1 MNVMRISTAIIL
13 CALTVNLSAQK
24 REKQTVVLNGGSW
37 LTGTILVDSS
47 DYLKVRITSPQVITL
62 KKSDVSLT
70 TPAQSIEKPV
80 ADRHGY
86 SIKLSAS
93 VLTGRNSEGNTRS
106 MSFHLSNGYRFR
118 NGISVGFGTGLEEL
132 DVALLPVYTD
142 LRYYPF
148 KSRLSPFVWAKGG
161 WSFLFGD
168 QDGEQ
173 YYYYGTYPE
182 AKGGIMF
189 NAGTGIELASW
200 RRNAV
205 NIGIGYRYQKITF
218 RRVNNWGE
226 ITTNERDTYFNRIE
240 VQFGFIFR

>member
-24 REKQTVVLNGGSW
+24 REKQTVVLNSGSW

-86 SIKLSAS
+86 SIRLSAS

-148 KSRLSPFVWAKGG
+148 KSRLSPFVWTKSG
-161 WSFLFGD
+161 WSFLFED
-168 QDGEQ
+168 QDDGQ
-173 YYYYGTYPE
+173 YYYGTYPE
-182 AKGGIMF
+182 AKGGFMF

-218 RRVNNWGE
+218 RRVNDWGE

>member
-1 MNVMRISTAIIL
+1 MNVARICTAIIL
-13 CALTVNLSAQK
+13 FSLTVTLSAQK
-24 REKQTVVLNGGSW
+24 REKQTIVLKGGSR
-37 LTGTILVDSS
+37 LTGTILIDSS
-47 DYLKVRITSPQVITL
+47 EFLKMRLRSPQVITL

-86 SIKLSAS
+86 SIRISAS

-106 MSFHLSNGYRFR
+106 MSFHLSNGFRFR
-118 NGISVGFGTGLEEL
+118 NGISVGFGAGLEEL

-142 LRYYPF
+142 LRYHPF
-148 KSRLSPFVWAKGG
+148 KSRLSPFVWTKSG

-168 QDGEQ
+168 QDDGQ

-182 AKGGIMF
+182 AKGGFMF

-200 RRNAV
+200 QRNAV
-205 NIGIGYRYQKITF
+205 NIGIGYRYQKITY

>member
-1 MNVMRISTAIIL
+1 MKVSRISTAIIL
-13 CALTVNLSAQK
+13 FSVTVSLIAQK
-24 REKQTVVLNGGSW
+24 REKQTIVLNGGFR
-37 LTGTILVDSS
+37 LTGIILVDSS
-47 DYLKVRITSPQVITL
+47 DYLKLRITSPQVITL
-62 KKSDVSLT
+62 NKSDVSFT
-70 TPAQSIEKPV
+70 IPAQSIEKPV
-80 ADRHGY
+80 TDRNGY
-86 SIKLSAS
+86 LIRISAS

-148 KSRLSPFVWAKGG
+148 KSRLSPFIWTKSG
-161 WSFLFGD
+161 WSFLFED
-168 QDGEQ
+168 QDDGQ

-182 AKGGIMF
+182 AKGGFMF

>member
-1 MNVMRISTAIIL
+1 MNVIRISTAIIL

-24 REKQTVVLNGGSW
+24 REKQTVVLNSGSW

-86 SIKLSAS
+86 SIRISAS

-106 MSFHLSNGYRFR
+106 MSFHLSNGFRFR
-118 NGISVGFGTGLEEL
+118 NGISVGFGAGLEEL

-142 LRYYPF
+142 LRYHPF
-148 KSRLSPFVWAKGG
+148 KSRLSPFV
-161 WSFLFGD
+161 D
-168 QDGEQ
+168 C
-173 YYYYGTYPE
+173 
-182 AKGGIMF
+182 GI
-189 NAGTGIELASW
+189 
-200 RRNAV
+200 
-205 NIGIGYRYQKITF
+205 
-218 RRVNNWGE
+218 
-226 ITTNERDTYFNRIE
+226 
-240 VQFGFIFR
+240 